1 MMRGLFMKL
10 NSMPVYGSLY
20 PEAPYI
26 YHGTRLIMV
35 VFKVNKE
42 KLLPV
47 MPEGLKL
54 PGGKSVSV
62 LAFFADYVKSTIGQY
77 YEAATLIDAKYKSE
91 TSGKTRGFYCNSMFV
106 DSDVAMGAGREMW
119 GFPKKLAKIQLIEKG
134 EQVTGILE
142 RNNIEV
148 MKMTL
153 KLEKEVAQMPMP
165 DIPIITFRQ
174 FFAPGGGGYAMSE
187 LQSIRMELEPEL
199 IKSGSVEIEFKKS
212 EADPLSV
219 FEPESIVT
227 AVYMKLK
234 RGVLPWGKK
243 L

>member
-1 MMRGLFMKL
+1 
-10 NSMPVYGSLY
+10 MPVYGSLY

-26 YHGTRLIMV
+26 YHGTRLILV
-35 VFKVNKE
+35 IFQVDKE
-42 KLLPV
+42 KILKVL
-47 MPEGLKL
+47 PEGLKL

-62 LAFFADYVKSTIGQY
+62 MAFFADYVKSTIGQY
-77 YEAATLIDAKYKSE
+77 YEAATLIDVKYKSE
-91 TSGKTRGFYCNSMFV
+91 TSGKVRGFYCNSMFV

-134 EQVTGILE
+134 DEVTGILE
-142 RNNIEV
+142 RENIEI

-153 KLEKEVAQMPMP
+153 KLEQDVAQMPMP
-165 DIPIITFRQ
+165 DIPIITYRQ
-174 FFAPGGGGYAMSE
+174 FFAPGGGGYALSE
-187 LQSIRMELEPEL
+187 FQSIGMELEPEI
-199 IKSGSVEIEFKKS
+199 IKSGSVKIEFNPS

-219 FEPESIVT
+219 FEPKSIVS

-243 L
+243 I